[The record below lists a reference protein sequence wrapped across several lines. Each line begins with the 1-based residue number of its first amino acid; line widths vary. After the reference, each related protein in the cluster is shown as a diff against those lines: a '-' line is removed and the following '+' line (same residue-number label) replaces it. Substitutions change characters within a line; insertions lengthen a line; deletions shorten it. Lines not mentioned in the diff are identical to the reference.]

1 MSSNAS
7 NASPPEYALIRW
19 DFAKACHVEM
29 KCAKQLRIVRERIL
43 EGQEFADNL
52 NNEATLLINEIYSS
66 CEMKVNICQEVNNY
80 LQTRKPDEA
89 AAERE
94 LIKAMWAIQE
104 EILNISNEFTSVL
117 EEEHIDKIRLN
128 PYMRKLFY
136 YTDGQLAHKW
146 AQLDKKE
153 ELHLQYMKV
162 LDNFLALHYKHSP
175 TGALAF
181 DGYSGDMNAA
191 PQFSPKN

>member
-1 MSSNAS
+1 MAS
-7 NASPPEYALIRW
+7 NACPQEYSLIRW
-19 DFAKACHVEM
+19 DFANACHVEM
-29 KCAKQLRIVRERIL
+29 KCSKQLRIVRDRIL

-52 NNEATLLINEIYSS
+52 HNEATILINEIRIS
-66 CEMKVNICQEVNNY
+66 CDTKVKIYQEVNNY
-80 LQTRKPDEA
+80 LQKRNPEEA

-104 EILNISNEFTSVL
+104 EILTISNEFTSVL
-117 EEEHIDKIRLN
+117 EEEHIEKIRLN

-136 YTDGQLAHKW
+136 YTDGQLQHKW

-153 ELHLQYMKV
+153 ELNLQYMKT

-181 DGYSGDMNAA
+181 DGYSDGDVNAG